1 MSLRPRRG
9 GFTLVEMLVVIA
21 LIIILLSLLIVG
33 LNLATRTAQTSNT
46 RSLMQSIRQALTRF
60 KEDVGFYPPV
70 LNDARVLWESPLPG
84 ASGYAQDIQGWYSR
98 TALAEFLVGYGPH
111 TVDGYGDPAVGE
123 VPATGIRTPG
133 RDGVWGAGPNGLF
146 TERNPVLTGQVFGPY
161 FELGDE
167 RLIGC
172 LDLEGKV
179 RLPGEQGYEEP
190 RDDGTFAKV
199 ICDYWG
205 RPIRYYRRAYPP
217 GALNQSYRPVVSASG
232 ETARVP
238 TLSDVIVLRPWS
250 IEVGG
255 GTNVP
260 IELADA
266 RGDVSSDARL
276 DAAEFAL
283 FSPGPDR
290 EFEPTYR
297 VDDDDL
303 NKDNIVEVGP

>member
-1 MSLRPRRG
+1 MPS
-9 GFTLVEMLVVIA
+9 
-21 LIIILLSLLIVG
+21 
-33 LNLATRTAQTSNT
+33 
-46 RSLMQSIRQALTRF
+46 
-60 KEDVGFYPPV
+60 
-70 LNDARVLWESPLPG
+70 
-84 ASGYAQDIQGWYSR
+84 
-98 TALAEFLVGYGPH
+98 
-111 TVDGYGDPAVGE
+111 
-123 VPATGIRTPG
+123 
-133 RDGVWGAGPNGLF
+133 
-146 TERNPVLTGQVFGPY
+146 
-161 FELGDE
+161 
-167 RLIGC
+167 
-172 LDLEGKV
+172 
-179 RLPGEQGYEEP
+179 
-190 RDDGTFAKV
+190 
-199 ICDYWG
+199 
-205 RPIRYYRRAYPP
+205 
-217 GALNQSYRPVVSASG
+217 
-232 ETARVP
+232 RVP